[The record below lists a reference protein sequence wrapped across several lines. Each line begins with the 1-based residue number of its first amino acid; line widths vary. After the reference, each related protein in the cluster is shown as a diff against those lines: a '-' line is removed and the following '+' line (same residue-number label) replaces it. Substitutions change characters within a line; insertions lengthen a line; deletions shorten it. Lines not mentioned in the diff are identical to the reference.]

1 MQWITCKRAT
11 SMGEEIPV
19 GTRGEGEVPAHLVGK
34 VQVLITATPA
44 EPAEAEKPAD
54 EVEAAEA
61 EKPARRSRS

>member
-44 EPAEAEKPAD
+44 EAEKPAD
-54 EVEAAEA
+54 EAEPAEA
-61 EKPARRSRS
+61 EKPARRSRN